1 SCACLATNSPSVN
14 RWIGAK
20 LWTREEL
27 KTRKPFGSRHRGS
40 SRSPVRMVVLTA
52 LLALGIATVT
62 SLVSSFVVPG
72 TANKGP
78 TPAKA
83 AGGGAAHGLG
93 AVPAGQFATVWL
105 GAYPDP
111 GLDIHGQADILVDL
125 GSRQI
130 LWQRQPRMPRAPA
143 SLAKLVT
150 AMVAADLAP
159 LDRKVK
165 VTAQSDMDAAKRVE
179 PASTG
184 MGLSAGEELTVR
196 ELMYGMFMRSG
207 NDAAEALVVGIVS
220 RDRFIHLMNQKASDL
235 HMKDSHFTTPVGLD
249 DPAMKS
255 TPYDLALAAYGIAT
269 SYPELLTISGAASIT
284 IPQGPTHKEF
294 TLVNYNRMVI
304 PGNQYTYQGATGM
317 KTAFT
322 DDAGPC
328 MVATAA
334 RGGRQLIAVVMHSD
348 NFFADATTLFD
359 YGFSK
364 PAREPAS

>member
-1 SCACLATNSPSVN
+1 MQLLA
-14 RWIGAK
+14 I
-20 LWTREEL
+20 
-27 KTRKPFGSRHRGS
+27 
-40 SRSPVRMVVLTA
+40 TA
-52 LLALGIATVT
+52 LLALAVASAAALISTFEGTRVVTRAALATTRAAVT
-62 SLVSSFVVPG
+62 SGKASSQVHG
-72 TANKGP
+72 A
-78 TPAKA
+78 TPA
-83 AGGGAAHGLG
+83 
-93 AVPAGQFATVWL
+93 AVGEFATTWL
-105 GAYPDP
+105 SAHPDP
-111 GLDIHGQADILVDL
+111 GLDIRGQADILVDVR
-125 GSRQI
+125 SRQI
-130 LWQRQPRMPRAPA
+130 LWEREPRVPRAPA

-150 AMVAADLAP
+150 AMVVADLAP
-159 LDRKVK
+159 MDRDVA
-165 VTAQSDMDAAKRVE
+165 VTGQTDMDAAKLIE
-179 PASTG
+179 PASTV
-184 MGLSAGEELTVR
+184 MGLSAGEVLTVR
-196 ELMYGMFMRSG
+196 ELLYGLFLRSG
-207 NDAAEALVVGIVS
+207 NDAAETLGAGIVS
-220 RDRFIHLMNQKASDL
+220 RHRFIDLMNQKAADL

-249 DPAMKS
+249 DPAMRT

-284 IPQGPTHKEF
+284 FPQGPTHKEF